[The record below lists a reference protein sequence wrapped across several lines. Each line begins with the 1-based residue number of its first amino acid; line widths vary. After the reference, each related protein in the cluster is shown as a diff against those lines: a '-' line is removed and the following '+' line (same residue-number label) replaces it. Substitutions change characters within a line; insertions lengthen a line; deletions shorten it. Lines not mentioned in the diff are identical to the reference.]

1 MTTLILVVLCVV
13 VGAMEL
19 WAGRQS
25 REQARAF
32 ARRVDELN
40 DQVTKQNS
48 VLVTVGEQL
57 TAELSRVKR
66 DVLPALD
73 SRLRDNSGQVEE
85 LARLVHQADSY
96 LRSQSGRLQELE
108 QQRVT
113 LAALRRKLGEM
124 ETSVRAVAAGSGA
137 AVAGRVDEAISR
149 LAEVER
155 GGAEMLELQRALT
168 RTLEDVEDVVAELLQ
183 YTEGELDSA
192 VSSALAGRPRV
203 GGDGLSVTATGRL
216 WSRDEQ
222 LQDILGEMYE
232 ACLRANGLQ
241 VRFRTVE
248 DADGAGPGVPEHRR
262 YFLGGRRMEELA
274 GAFTALLISTGAD
287 LPPGGSGAP
296 AGGLSRDPGPSR
308 GRGPGSGRGPGAGSG
323 LGSGRG
329 PGAGSGLGSGR
340 GPGHV
345 VPAGRAPED
354 EAALKSLL
362 RVLYESEGA
371 VAQIGPLLAVR
382 TREELVA
389 AVLDPA
395 QSLELENDEVFWD
408 PATAIVRMRRL
419 PAHQLW
425 ELTAWGASA

>member
-1 MTTLILVVLCVV
+1 MTTLVLVVLCVV

-25 REQARAF
+25 KEQARAF

-40 DQVTKQNS
+40 DQVTKQNG

-85 LARLVHQADSY
+85 LAQLVHQADAY
-96 LRSQSGRLQELE
+96 VRSQAGRLQDLE

-124 ETSVRAVAAGSGA
+124 ENSVRAVAAGGGA
-137 AVAGRVDEAISR
+137 TVAGRVDEAVAR

-168 RTLEDVEDVVAELLQ
+168 RTLEDVEDVVSELLRF
-183 YTEGELDSA
+183 TEGELDSA
-192 VSSALAGRPRV
+192 VSSALAGRPLV

-248 DADGAGPGVPEHRR
+248 EADDAGAGGMDHRR
-262 YFLGGRRMEELA
+262 YFLGGRQMEELS

-287 LPPGGSGAP
+287 LPPGGPSASFGSASGAFGGASGAFGGASEGNGGP
-296 AGGLSRDPGPSR
+296 SAPGGGLSRGPSAL
-308 GRGPGSGRGPGAGSG
+308 PGSPA
-323 LGSGRG
+323 
-329 PGAGSGLGSGR
+329 
-340 GPGHV
+340 V
-345 VPAGRAPED
+345 VPAPRAPED

-362 RVLYESEGA
+362 RVLYESAGA

-382 TREELVA
+382 TREELIA

-395 QSLELENDEVFWD
+395 QSLELENADVLQD
-408 PATAIVRMRRL
+408 PSDTIVRLRRL

-425 ELTAWGASA
+425 ELTTWGASA

>member
-1 MTTLILVVLCVV
+1 
-13 VGAMEL
+13 
-19 WAGRQS
+19 
-25 REQARAF
+25 
-32 ARRVDELN
+32 
-40 DQVTKQNS
+40 
-48 VLVTVGEQL
+48 
-57 TAELSRVKR
+57 
-66 DVLPALD
+66 
-73 SRLRDNSGQVEE
+73 
-85 LARLVHQADSY
+85 
-96 LRSQSGRLQELE
+96 
-108 QQRVT
+108 
-113 LAALRRKLGEM
+113 
-124 ETSVRAVAAGSGA
+124 RAVAAGGGA
-137 AVAGRVDEAISR
+137 SVAGRVDEAVAR

-168 RTLEDVEDVVAELLQ
+168 RTLEDVEDVVAELLR

-248 DADGAGPGVPEHRR
+248 DADGAGPGGPEHRR
-262 YFLGGRRMEELA
+262 YFLGGRQMEELA

-287 LPPGGSGAP
+287 LAPGGPGYSGGGPAGASGGRLAP
-296 AGGLSRDPGPSR
+296 GGGLSREP
-308 GRGPGSGRGPGAGSG
+308 SGRPA
-323 LGSGRG
+323 
-329 PGAGSGLGSGR
+329 
-340 GPGHV
+340 

-362 RVLYESEGA
+362 RVLYESAGA

-389 AVLDPA
+389 AVLDPG

-408 PATAIVRMRRL
+408 PATAIVRLRRL